1 MDVEKGNLGRNL
13 LILGAISDNL
23 EAPHIQIQETGDQI
37 VILTYVCSSAVNC
50 IIALQ
55 VLYNH
60 PSCI

>member
-13 LILGAISDNL
+13 WILGAFSDNL

-55 VLYNH
+55 VL
-60 PSCI
+60 